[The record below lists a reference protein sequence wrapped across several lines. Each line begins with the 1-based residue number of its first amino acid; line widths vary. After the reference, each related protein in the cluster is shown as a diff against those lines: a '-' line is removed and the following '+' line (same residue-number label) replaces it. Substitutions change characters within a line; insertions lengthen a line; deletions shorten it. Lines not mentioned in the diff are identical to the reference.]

1 MAYGQSGEPRKFLE
15 AVAAIIGQRP
25 VGSSICKIQLKPL
38 KMALPTEDFTIGVE
52 EEYQIIDPKTRELRS
67 RQQQILPI
75 AKKTLGEDVQ
85 PEAQLS
91 QIEIATPVCR
101 SLSEVRAELIH
112 FRRELIAAAAKDGN
126 LIAAAGTHPFS
137 EWKQQQIAPKE
148 RYQGLMRDY
157 QQLTR
162 ELMIFGCHVHVGISD
177 PEMAIQVMNRTRV
190 WLAPILAL
198 TASSPFWFGT
208 DTGYASYRTEIWGR
222 WPISGPPLIF
232 SSHAEYQA
240 LIEALVAT
248 GSVEEATKIYWDV
261 RLSERFPTVEFR
273 VTDVAMT
280 VDEAV
285 MVAGLV
291 RALARTCY
299 EQALAEKPFPATR
312 HELIRAAHWRAAR
325 YGLETE
331 LIDVEVMRAVPAR
344 ELIEKLLAF
353 VRPSLEAHGD
363 WDEVSSIVRK
373 TMQQG
378 NGARRQREVYK
389 RTGRLE
395 DVVDFI
401 VAQTREGID

>member
-1 MAYGQSGEPRKFLE
+1 MSL
-15 AVAAIIGQRP
+15 
-25 VGSSICKIQLKPL
+25 S
-38 KMALPTEDFTIGVE
+38 TEDFTLGVE
-52 EEYQIIDPKTRELRS
+52 EEYQIIDPTTRELRS

-91 QIEIATPVCR
+91 QIEIGTSVCR
-101 SLSEVRAELIH
+101 SLFEVRAELIRL
-112 FRRELIAAAAKDGN
+112 RRELIAAAAKDGN

-137 EWKQQQIAPKE
+137 EWKQQQVAPKE

-162 ELMIFGCHVHVGISD
+162 ELMIFGCHVHIGIRD
-177 PEMAIQVMNRTRV
+177 PEMAIQVMNRARV

-198 TASSPFWFGT
+198 SASSPFWFGA
-208 DTGYASYRTEIWGR
+208 DTGYDSYRTEVWGR

-232 SSHAEYQA
+232 TSHAEYQA
-240 LIEALVAT
+240 LVEALVAT
-248 GSVEEATKIYWDV
+248 GSVEEATKIYWDI
-261 RLSERFPTVEFR
+261 RLSERYPTVEFR
-273 VTDVAMT
+273 ITDVCMT
-280 VDEAV
+280 IDEAV

-299 EQALAEKPFPATR
+299 EQALADTPFPATR

-325 YGLETE
+325 YGFATE

-344 ELIEKLLAF
+344 ELIEKLLAL
-353 VRPSLEAHGD
+353 VRPSLEAFGD
-363 WDEVSSIVRK
+363 WDEVASIVQE

-378 NGARRQREVYK
+378 NGAARQREVFN

-401 VAQTREGID
+401 VTQTKQGIT